1 MEVNLYNDD
10 HGLSPPPLSSALQC
24 EAQHRHWQAK
34 VSTVVLLLRNDNDN
48 INFGRKRIQA
58 FHNPNSLLVPFWN
71 PNSQTFS
78 ILSLSAVFLGATQI
92 LDSNALP

>member
-34 VSTVVLLLRNDNDN
+34 VSTVVLLLGNDNDNGNDN
-48 INFGRKRIQA
+48 INFGTLEGKGSK
-58 FHNPNSLLVPFWN
+58 H
-71 PNSQTFS
+71 
-78 ILSLSAVFLGATQI
+78 
-92 LDSNALP
+92 